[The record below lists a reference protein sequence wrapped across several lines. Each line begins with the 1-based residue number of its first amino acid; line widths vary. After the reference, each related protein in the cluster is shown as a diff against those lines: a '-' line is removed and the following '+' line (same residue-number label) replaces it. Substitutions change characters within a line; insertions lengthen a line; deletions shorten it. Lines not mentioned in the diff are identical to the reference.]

1 MDRLSLVLIIIG
13 AINWGLIGLFQF
25 DLVAF
30 LFGGQGALISRIL
43 YAVIGAAGL
52 WSISLL
58 FSGHEREAHE
68 PSAGSV
74 GA

>member
-1 MDRLSLVLIIIG
+1 MDRLSLVLVIIG

-30 LFGGQGALISRIL
+30 LFGGQGAMISRIL
-43 YAVIGAAGL
+43 YAIIGAAGL

-58 FSGHEREAHE
+58 FRERTPVE
-68 PSAGSV
+68 SRD
-74 GA
+74 